1 MLPADEMNV
10 VRIPVLVGILGLA
23 LPGGAADPTNS
34 PPASRE
40 YTNRVQFHH
49 VDLDVSKPGSE
60 SAAGPG
66 MDAGLVRPPGLEL
79 DTMQPTE
86 YVPVA
91 RPIPVK
97 KKKEKNWM
105 DAPGTGSRLD
115 KGKDNKES
123 GWGWLADD
131 VSSAEKKREEKAR
144 DPADHEREED
154 DAAGEDEERTDD
166 QQAAERPAL
175 APADR
180 SQDRYADKRYE
191 PREAPDLYREGK
203 GGSQAVMRAETEGQP
218 GAFGNPDAPT
228 RLLPG
233 EHASVNRAPEPGSGA
248 YDPKSFSQDTALG
261 LPAAGDF
268 GASDVSDFSPVLSS
282 PTRVPGESDS
292 YQSLSPSLGGGASAD
307 SSFSFGWSST
317 IGSETP
323 ARADESER
331 RLDFGAGSSEDRIS
345 VGSGAAQGFG
355 DGSEE
360 TRKSVLPW

>member
-10 VRIPVLVGILGLA
+10 ARIPVLLGLLGLA
-23 LPGGAADPTNS
+23 LPAGAADPTTNAR
-34 PPASRE
+34 ASRE

-60 SAAGPG
+60 SESGPG
-66 MDAGLVRPPGLEL
+66 IDAGLARPSGLEL
-79 DTMQPTE
+79 DTVQPSE

-105 DAPGTGSRLD
+105 DVPGTGSRLD
-115 KGKDNKES
+115 KSKEKTES

-131 VSSAEKKREEKAR
+131 VSSAEKKRDEKAK
-144 DPADHEREED
+144 DPADRDREED
-154 DAAGEDEERTDD
+154 ENAEDD
-166 QQAAERPAL
+166 QRAEDQESAEQPVVTR
-175 APADR
+175 DTH
-180 SQDRYADKRYE
+180 SQDRYTDRRYE

-203 GGSQAVMRAETEGQP
+203 GGSQAVMRAETAGHPE
-218 GAFGNPDAPT
+218 AFGNPDAPT
-228 RLLPG
+228 SLLPG
-233 EHASVNRAPEPGSGA
+233 GHAAVNHAPALDSGA

-261 LPAAGDF
+261 LPVADDSRV
-268 GASDVSDFSPVLSS
+268 SDVSDFSPVLSS
-282 PTRVPGESDS
+282 PTLVPGESAS
-292 YQSLSPSLGGGASAD
+292 YQSMSPSLGGNSSAD

-317 IGSETP
+317 VGAENP
-323 ARADESER
+323 ARVDDSES
-331 RLDFGAGSSEDRIS
+331 RLNFGAGSSEERMS

-355 DGSEE
+355 DSSEE